1 VTFPSDNLSDGHNVG
16 ITLTV
21 PIYSGGAVHAGVR
34 SALAN
39 RDAVAEQLEQ
49 ERRGITRQ
57 TRNAYRSL
65 AAGAAE
71 VEARRLAVVSAK
83 AALEAGEAGLEVGTR
98 TVVDVLLA
106 QQTLFAA
113 QTQFAQARHNFLVN
127 ELSLK
132 QAAGSL
138 TPDDIEAVNRLLNTD
153 AEASL
158 DATK

>member
-1 VTFPSDNLSDGHNVG
+1 
-16 ITLTV
+16 
-21 PIYSGGAVHAGVR
+21 
-34 SALAN
+34 
-39 RDAVAEQLEQ
+39 
-49 ERRGITRQ
+49 
-57 TRNAYRSL
+57 
-65 AAGAAE
+65 
-71 VEARRLAVVSAK
+71 VVSAK

-138 TPDDIEAVNRLLNTD
+138 SPADIEAVNRLLSAD